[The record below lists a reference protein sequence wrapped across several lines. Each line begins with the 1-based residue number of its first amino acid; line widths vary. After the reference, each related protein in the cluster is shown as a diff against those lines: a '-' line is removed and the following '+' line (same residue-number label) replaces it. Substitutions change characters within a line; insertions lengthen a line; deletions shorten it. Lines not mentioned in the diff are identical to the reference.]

1 MACSGMK
8 LFRDDHRVDVGGHSI
23 DITATTG
30 FVHARWSLSVDGVEV
45 DTAAAA
51 GDFTLRTTL
60 PDGTSVTVQVHQSLL
75 GPTRVTVVHDGE
87 EVASMKGF
95 VA

>member
-1 MACSGMK
+1 M
-8 LFRDDHRVDVGGHSI
+8 DVGGHEI
-23 DITATTG
+23 DITATAG
-30 FVHARWSLSVDGVEV
+30 AVQARWALSVDGVEV
-45 DTAAAA
+45 DTAAPA

-60 PDGTSVTVQVHQSLL
+60 ADGTSVTVGVHQSLL
-75 GPTRVTVVHDGE
+75 GPTRVTVSHGGE